1 MMCFCAR
8 IQRSVSQVQIALS
21 SIVVS
26 VYQKENFCSLHSTT
40 DGIITHIYIY
50 ICGRKNLVFEYQ
62 I

>member
-40 DGIITHIYIY
+40 DGIIAHIYIY
-50 ICGRKNLVFEYQ
+50 VCVEGR